1 MYWILFS
8 FITAISES
16 LKDVFSKK
24 SLRKIDEY
32 IVAWSLRFFSL
43 PFLLPLLFFIDVP
56 SLNQSFY
63 LMLLL
68 SGSLNILATI
78 LYMKAIKESDLSS
91 TVPFVAFTPLFLL
104 VISPFVLNEFPGV
117 FGFIGVLLI
126 IFGSY
131 ILNIKQS
138 SDGLLKPFKSI
149 LKERGPRLMLFV
161 ALIWSISS
169 SFDKIGV
176 QNSSPIFWAIAMNSF
191 ISIVMFPLVVY
202 KSSKIFLQL
211 KNNFKKLLPIGIFS
225 SLTLVS
231 QMTAINMTLVTNVI
245 SIKRTSSIFSV
256 LFGYL
261 IFREKNIKNRLLG
274 AIIMIAGVVFI
285 TLFD

>member
-91 TVPFVAFTPLFLL
+91 TVPFVAFTPL
-104 VISPFVLNEFPGV
+104 
-117 FGFIGVLLI
+117 
-126 IFGSY
+126 
-131 ILNIKQS
+131 
-138 SDGLLKPFKSI
+138 LK
-149 LKERGPRLMLFV
+149 
-161 ALIWSISS
+161 
-169 SFDKIGV
+169 
-176 QNSSPIFWAIAMNSF
+176 
-191 ISIVMFPLVVY
+191 
-202 KSSKIFLQL
+202 
-211 KNNFKKLLPIGIFS
+211 
-225 SLTLVS
+225 LT
-231 QMTAINMTLVTNVI
+231 I
-245 SIKRTSSIFSV
+245 
-256 LFGYL
+256 
-261 IFREKNIKNRLLG
+261 
-274 AIIMIAGVVFI
+274 
-285 TLFD
+285 

>member
-176 QNSSPIFWAIAMNSF
+176 QNSSPIFWTIAMNSF

-245 SIKRTSSIFSV
+245 SIKRNSSIFSV